1 MAGVNDER
9 RSKRSVLTKIAVGQL
24 PKRNYTMVV
33 RAPGLGGGQS
43 IPRGFAATDI
53 FQIYL
58 RYFPPLC
65 RSSFRDTGRSSS
77 GCSRR

>member
-1 MAGVNDER
+1 MAGVKDER
-9 RSKRSVLTKIAVGQL
+9 RSKRRFPTKIAVGQM
-24 PKRNYTMVV
+24 PRRNYTLVV
-33 RAPGLGGGQS
+33 RAPGLGGLYNREVL
-43 IPRGFAATDI
+43 PRRTF

-65 RSSFRDTGRSSS
+65 RISFRDTGRSSS